1 MVVLHLNLNGGVTD
15 ISVMDE
21 SFYLY
26 LGLEK
31 VEKKDRIFLTLI
43 PAGALKE
50 GNIFL
55 RAFRR
60 AFAVLAT
67 GSWAFPTGAF
77 PI

>member
-1 MVVLHLNLNGGVTD
+1 MVALHLNLNGGVLD
-15 ISVMDE
+15 ISVIDK

-31 VEKKDRIFLTLI
+31 VEKKDRIFLSWVS
-43 PAGALKE
+43 AGPLEE

-55 RAFRR
+55 RAFRET
-60 AFAVLAT
+60 FTVLAT
-67 GSWAFPTGAF
+67 GSGAFTTGAF